1 MQIDIS
7 ALRREYARGDLSEKS
22 VDSDPIVQFRR
33 WFDQALEAQVI
44 DANAMTVATAAP
56 DGRPSARV
64 LLLKELDDRGFV
76 FYTNLASAKSR
87 DLAANPF
94 AALCF
99 YWAELERQVRIE
111 GRVEPISDEEADAYF
126 ASRPHGSRVG
136 AHASPQSSVI
146 PSAEFLA
153 ERVSALEAKFEGSE
167 IPRPANWGGYR
178 LIPDRIEL
186 WQGRPSRLHDR
197 LVYQRSGNDWELQR
211 LAP

>member
-7 ALRREYARGDLSEKS
+7 ALRRDYARDELSEKS

-64 LLLKELDDRGFV
+64 LLLKELDGRGFV

-153 ERVSALEAKFEGSE
+153 ERVAALEARFEGSE

-197 LVYQRSGNDWELQR
+197 LVYQRSGSDWVLQR